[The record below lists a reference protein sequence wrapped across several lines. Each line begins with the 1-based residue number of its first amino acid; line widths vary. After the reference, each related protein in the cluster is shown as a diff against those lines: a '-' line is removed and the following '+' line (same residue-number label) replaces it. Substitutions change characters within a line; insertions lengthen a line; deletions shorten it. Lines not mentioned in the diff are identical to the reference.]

1 MMSRLDLIASNSN
14 NSIGQEKIH
23 KKFTPYLFSNQLKDL
38 GFVVVPFTNNQM
50 VWSVQNFDKIYS
62 GCNELLAKMN
72 KKNGK
77 NLVLWLD
84 PEGIILDF
92 HTDKSIKFQEVKK
105 HITNAFTQMDIE
117 GKEIA
122 FKGDELC
129 FRFNISFKMR
139 EN

>member
-1 MMSRLDLIASNSN
+1 MSRLDLISLGSSNLKSE
-14 NSIGQEKIH
+14 EKIH
-23 KKFTPYLFSNQLKDL
+23 KKFTPYLFTNQLRDL

-50 VWSVQNFDKIYS
+50 VWSGHHFNKIYA
-62 GCNELLAKMN
+62 GCSDLLKQLK

-77 NLVLWLD
+77 NLLLWLD

-92 HTDKSIKFQEVKK
+92 HTDKSSKYTEMKK
-105 HITNAFTQMDIE
+105 HITSAFSEMDVE